1 MGYRF
6 GEAIKKIR
14 KEKHLS
20 QESLAKMSGVKRS
33 TIDSYELNTR
43 MPSAANIGKI
53 AHALDVSVQ
62 RLYDLAYQWGGCTPL
77 DGIDTYWGVP
87 EREFHKEE

>member
-6 GEAIKKIR
+6 GEAILKVR

-20 QESLAKMSGVKRS
+20 QETLAKISGVKRS

-43 MPSAANIGKI
+43 NPSAANIGKL
-53 AHALDVSVQ
+53 AQALDVSVL
-62 RLYDLAYQWGGCTPL
+62 RLYDLAYQWGGCFPL
-77 DGIDTYWGVP
+77 DNFETCWEAP
-87 EREFHKEE
+87 ERESTKEE